1 MSMNLTALLLSR
13 LQFGFTI
20 SFHIIFPAFTIGLAA
35 WLAFLE
41 TMSALTGKKVYR
53 RLFDFWLRIFAVSFG
68 LGVVSGIVM
77 EFQFGTNWSALS
89 RRTGPI
95 QGGLLAYESYTA
107 FALEAAFFGVLLFG
121 RDRVRPVLYLASAIM
136 VALGTNVSSFWI
148 MANNSWM
155 QHPVGFTTGAQ
166 GVFVAQNWPEILF
179 NFVSIVRFLHMILA
193 AYCTTAFCV
202 AATGAWY
209 ALRRTHLAEAGAMLA
224 MGLRLAAILMPAQLV
239 AGHLVG
245 GYVAAD
251 QPSKISALE
260 GRWHTQQ
267 PANEVLFGIP
277 DPQHGRNDFQIAL
290 PAPIG
295 SLIDSDNPRAR
306 EIGIDAIAPQNRPP
320 IAIVFFT
327 FRIMVGLGLVML
339 LLAWGGAL
347 YGVLGRLE
355 ETRWLLWPI
364 FLSFPSGFL
373 AILAG
378 WFTAEVGRQPWVI
391 FGQLRTA
398 EALTPHLTTAAVGV
412 TLLLFGVIYAMI
424 FLSGTYFI
432 YRMLKTGPVPTTAAS
447 PSMANG
453 KRPLGISDRS
463 AGSAPAE

>member
-1 MSMNLTALLLSR
+1 MHLTALLLSR

-41 TMSALTGKKVYR
+41 TMSVVTGHAVYR

-77 EFQFGTNWSALS
+77 EFQFGTNWSELS
-89 RRTGPI
+89 RRSGSI

-121 RDRVRPVLYLASAIM
+121 RDKVNPVLYMVSAIM
-136 VALGTNVSSFWI
+136 VALGTNISSFWI

-155 QHPVGFTTGAQ
+155 QHPVGFASDAR
-166 GVFVAQNWPEILF
+166 GVFVPTHWVQILF
-179 NFVSIVRFLHMILA
+179 NYVSIVRFLHMILA

-209 ALRRTHLAEAGAMLA
+209 ALRRTHLAEAQAMLT
-224 MGLRLAAILMPAQLV
+224 MGLRLAAILMPLQLV

-277 DPQHGRNDFQIAL
+277 DPAHDRNDFQIAL
-290 PAPIG
+290 PAPMG
-295 SLIDSDNPRAR
+295 SLIDSDNPKAR
-306 EIGIDAIAPQNRPP
+306 EVGITSIPPQDRPP
-320 IAIVFFT
+320 VAIVFFT
-327 FRIMVGLGLVML
+327 FRFMVGLGVLML

-347 YGVLGRLE
+347 YGWRGRLE
-355 ETRWLLWPI
+355 QTRWLLWPI

-398 EALTPHLTTAAVGV
+398 DALSPHLTAVDVGG
-412 TLLLFGVIYAMI
+412 TLLLFGTIYAVI
-424 FLSGTYFI
+424 FFSGTLFI
-432 YRMLKTGPVPTTAAS
+432 YRMLRKGPVPISAVSSAAS
-447 PSMANG
+447 NP
-453 KRPLGISDRS
+453 KRPMAVPDRGAHAS
-463 AGSAPAE
+463 PAE

>member
-1 MSMNLTALLLSR
+1 MMHLTALLLSR
-13 LQFGFTI
+13 LQFAFTI

-41 TMSALTGKKVYR
+41 TMSVITGQPVYR

-68 LGVVSGIVM
+68 MGVVSGIVL
-77 EFQFGTNWSALS
+77 EFQFGTNWSELS
-89 RRTGPI
+89 RRSGSI

-121 RDRVRPVLYLASAIM
+121 RERVGRILYMGSAIM
-136 VALGTNVSSFWI
+136 VALGTNISSYWI

-155 QHPVGFTTGAQ
+155 QHPVGFTIDVH
-166 GVFVAQNWPEILF
+166 GVFVPTNWAAILF
-179 NFVSIVRFLHMILA
+179 NHVAIVRFLHMILA

-209 ALRRTHLAEAGAMLA
+209 ALRRTHLTESLAMLK
-224 MGLRLAAILMPAQLV
+224 MGLRLAAILVPAQLV

-251 QPSKISALE
+251 QPSKISAME
-260 GRWHTQQ
+260 GRWYTQQ
-267 PANEVLFGIP
+267 PATEVLFGIP
-277 DPQHGRNDFQIAL
+277 DPKNDRNDFQIAL
-290 PAPIG
+290 PAPLG
-295 SLIDSDNPRAR
+295 SLIDSDNPHAR
-306 EIGIDAIAPQNRPP
+306 EIGITAIPAANRPP
-320 IAIVFFT
+320 VAIVFFT

-347 YGVLGRLE
+347 YDWRGRLE
-355 ETRWLLWPI
+355 RTRWLLWPI
-364 FLSFPSGFL
+364 FLSFPAGFL

-398 EALTPHLTTAAVGV
+398 EALSPHLTVAAVAG
-412 TLLLFGVIYAMI
+412 TLLLFGTIYAVI
-424 FLSGTYFI
+424 FLSGTLFI
-432 YRMLKTGPVPTTAAS
+432 YRMLRTGPVPVAAVSASASNPKRPMAVPDHGSHAS
-447 PSMANG
+447 P
-453 KRPLGISDRS
+453 
-463 AGSAPAE
+463 AE

>member
-1 MSMNLTALLLSR
+1 MPLTALLLSR
-13 LQFGFTI
+13 LQFAFTV

-41 TMSALTGKKVYR
+41 AMSVMTGQPVYR

-68 LGVVSGIVM
+68 MGVVSGIVM

-89 RRTGPI
+89 RRSGSI

-121 RDRVRPVLYLASAIM
+121 RDRVKPILYMGSAIM
-136 VALGTNVSSFWI
+136 VALGTNISSYWI
-148 MANNSWM
+148 LANNSWM
-155 QHPVGFTTGAQ
+155 QHPVGFTINTD
-166 GVFVAQNWPEILF
+166 GVFVPTNWAKILF
-179 NFVSIVRFLHMILA
+179 NYVSIVRFLHMILG

-209 ALRRTHLAEAGAMLA
+209 ALRRTHITEARAMLK
-224 MGLRLAAILMPAQLV
+224 MGLRLAAILVPVQLV

-267 PANEVLFGIP
+267 PATEVLFGIP
-277 DPQHGRNDFQIAL
+277 DPKHDRNDFQIAL
-290 PAPIG
+290 PAPVG
-295 SLIDSDNPRAR
+295 SLIDSDNPKAR
-306 EIGIDAIAPQNRPP
+306 EIGITAIPAQDRPP
-320 IAIVFFT
+320 VAIVFFT
-327 FRIMVGLGLVML
+327 FRIMVGLGVLML
-339 LLAWGGAL
+339 MLAWGGVL
-347 YGVLGRLE
+347 YGWLGRLE
-355 ETRWLLWPI
+355 ETRWLLWPT
-364 FLSFPSGFL
+364 FLSFPIGFL

-398 EALTPHLTTAAVGV
+398 AALTPHLTTAEVGS
-412 TLLLFGVIYAMI
+412 TLLLFGTVYAII
-424 FLSGTYFI
+424 FLSGTLFI
-432 YRMLKTGPVPTTAAS
+432 YRMLRKGPVPVAAVS
-447 PSMANG
+447 VSAGNP
-453 KRPLGISDRS
+453 KRPMALPDRD
-463 AGSAPAE
+463 AHATPAE

>member
-1 MSMNLTALLLSR
+1 MHLTALLLSR
-13 LQFGFTI
+13 LQFAFTI

-41 TMSALTGKKVYR
+41 TMSVVTGQPIYR

-89 RRTGPI
+89 RRSGSI

-107 FALEAAFFGVLLFG
+107 FALESAFFGVLLFG
-121 RDRVRPVLYLASAIM
+121 RERVRPIHYMASAIM
-136 VALGTNVSSFWI
+136 VALGTNISSYWI

-155 QHPVGFTTGAQ
+155 QHPVGFSVNAG
-166 GVFVAQNWPEILF
+166 GVFVATNWAAILF
-179 NFVSIVRFLHMILA
+179 NYVSIIRFLHMILA

-209 ALRRTHLAEAGAMLA
+209 ALRHTHLAEARAMLT
-224 MGLRLAAILMPAQLV
+224 MGLRLAAVLVPLQLV

-267 PANEVLFGIP
+267 PATEVLFGIP
-277 DPQHGRNDFQIAL
+277 DPGHNRNDFQVAL
-290 PAPIG
+290 PAPLG
-295 SLIDSDNPRAR
+295 SLIDSDNPHAK
-306 EIGIDAIAPQNRPP
+306 EIGITAIPARDRPP
-320 IAIVFFT
+320 VAIVFFT

-339 LLAWGGAL
+339 LLAWVGAF
-347 YGVLGRLE
+347 YGWRGRLE
-355 ETRWLLWPI
+355 QTRWLLWPI
-364 FLSFPSGFL
+364 FLSFTSGFL

-378 WFTAEVGRQPWVI
+378 WFTAEVGRQPWVVYR
-391 FGQLRTA
+391 QLRTA
-398 EALTPHLTTAAVGV
+398 EALTPHLTTAEVGG
-412 TLLLFGVIYAMI
+412 TLFLFGTIYAVI

-432 YRMLKTGPVPTTAAS
+432 YRMLQKGPVSIAAVSGSASNPKRPMAVPDHDAHAS
-447 PSMANG
+447 P
-453 KRPLGISDRS
+453 
-463 AGSAPAE
+463 AE